1 MDVKQIIAESLDLPV
16 ANISDHDSAE
26 MVENWDSLATI
37 RIALAIEAA
46 LGVSLSTED
55 ILTLN
60 SVPAVKA
67 IAEKHGAGTRKT

>member
-1 MDVKQIIAESLDLPV
+1 MNVNQIIADSLDVPV
-16 ANISDHDSAE
+16 TNISDDDSAE

-37 RIALAIEAA
+37 RIALAIEAE

-60 SVPAVKA
+60 SVRAVQA
-67 IAEKHGAGTRKT
+67 IVKKHGAGG